1 LSAAQSAEREEA
13 RSIFERF
20 ADCRPALREEPL
32 ADFSTLRA
40 GSSPYCEVAP
50 RNAEALAQV
59 VRQAHACDVPLR
71 LRAQGHSLNGATLP
85 RAGELLLS
93 ARNLRHVRFEQPGT
107 VTAGAGVVLWV
118 LQYLLRRHGFDLP
131 VLNDGYPGP
140 SVGGYLAAGGF
151 GPRSALHGGFW
162 DNVHEVRIVDGRGEL
177 RCVPAG
183 DPLFPWLFGAMG
195 QLGVLLDAKLAIV
208 PLPEAGAREYPAGKR
223 LVAPQLAPP
232 KVPPEYA
239 VAENESLFWFTLFV
253 PDEHLAEA
261 HADLRALEHRHRG
274 ALRFQERY
282 VYPIR
287 QRGRVAPLIY
297 PEARPFTATGAWGW
311 LGDRS
316 RAGVE
321 RLLEFD
327 RDFMAVAAGK
337 PYYRRY
343 VQSELPAGPEIY
355 ERCFGQELYAGLRR
369 RKSELDP
376 NALFNRGAVF
386 AAGAAAAR

>member
-1 LSAAQSAEREEA
+1 MSAARPAEREQA

-20 ADCRPALREEPL
+20 SDCRPALREEPL

-40 GSSPYCEVAP
+40 GSAPYCEVAP
-50 RNAEALAQV
+50 RNAEALSQV

-71 LRAQGHSLNGATLP
+71 LRAQGHSLNGASLP

-93 ARNLRHVRFEQPGT
+93 ARNLRHLRFEEPGT

-118 LQYLLRRHGFDLP
+118 LQHILRRHGFDLP

-151 GPRSALHGGFW
+151 GPRSAVHGGFW
-162 DNVHEVRIVDGRGEL
+162 DNVREARVVDGRGEL
-177 RCVPAG
+177 RRMAAD

-208 PLPEAGAREYPAGKR
+208 PLGGAEPRAYPAGKR

-232 KVPPEYA
+232 KVPPEFA
-239 VAENESLFWFTLFV
+239 VEENESLFWFTLFA
-253 PDEHLAEA
+253 PDEHLEEA
-261 HADLRALEHRHRG
+261 HAELSALERRHRG

-282 VYPIR
+282 RYPVRHRGRIAPLVYP
-287 QRGRVAPLIY
+287 Q
-297 PEARPFTATGAWGW
+297 ARPFTATGAWGW

-316 RAGVE
+316 RAGVD
-321 RLLEFD
+321 RLLAFD
-327 RDFMAVAAGK
+327 RDFTEVAESR

-343 VQSELPAGPEIY
+343 MQSELPAGPEIC
-355 ERCFGQELYAGLRR
+355 ERCFGPETYAGLRQ

-376 NALFNRGAVF
+376 KALFNRGAVF
-386 AAGAAAAR
+386 AAGADAAR